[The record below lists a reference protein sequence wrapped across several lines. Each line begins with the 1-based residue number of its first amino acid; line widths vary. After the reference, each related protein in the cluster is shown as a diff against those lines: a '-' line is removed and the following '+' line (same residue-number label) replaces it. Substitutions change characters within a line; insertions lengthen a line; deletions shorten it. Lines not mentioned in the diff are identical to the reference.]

1 MLFDKY
7 LSLDIKKLSIL
18 EIQSLRFLVD
28 LLSRL
33 AGKNTVAEKFIEAN
47 MLYKMALIYFRTDGS
62 TAQGREIKV
71 KAEEFYLKFVIY
83 LRANA

>member
-28 LLSRL
+28 LLARL
-33 AGKNTVAEKFIEAN
+33 VSKSTVAEKFIVSD
-47 MLYKMALIYFRTDGS
+47 MLHKIALIYFRTDGS
-62 TAQGREIKV
+62 TAQGREVKT
-71 KAEEFYLKFVIY
+71 KAE
-83 LRANA
+83 